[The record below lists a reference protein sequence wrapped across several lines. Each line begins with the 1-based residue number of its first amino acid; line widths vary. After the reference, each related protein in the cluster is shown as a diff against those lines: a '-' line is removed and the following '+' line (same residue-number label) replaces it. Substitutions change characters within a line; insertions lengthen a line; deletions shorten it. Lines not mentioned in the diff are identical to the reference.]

1 MFYVALFQHDFT
13 LDIIVMF
20 VLTFIFFVSGVY
32 FVTVYVLTRL
42 YFAVYILV
50 ALVFIIV
57 LVVNINLSIIIK
69 KEINYG
75 EKLVLNGISVTVYN
89 VSRTDI
95 EWYPICGNAL
105 KGLSTRWSNALCGL
119 YDIVYGG
126 TFCCDKTMES
136 RKLHQIQFNRIK
148 IF

>member
-1 MFYVALFQHDFT
+1 MQVEGITFSIARITSATCGEVMGISFVAVLIPVILAIVLGNVMKVILHFLLICIFWTFMFYVALFQHDFT

-57 LVVNINLSIIIK
+57 LVVNINL
-69 KEINYG
+69 
-75 EKLVLNGISVTVYN
+75 
-89 VSRTDI
+89 
-95 EWYPICGNAL
+95 
-105 KGLSTRWSNALCGL
+105 
-119 YDIVYGG
+119 
-126 TFCCDKTMES
+126 
-136 RKLHQIQFNRIK
+136 
-148 IF
+148 

>member
-1 MFYVALFQHDFT
+1 MFCAGGRHHIFYSKNHFGHLRGSNGNFFCSCIDTSHIGHCFGKCDEGNFALFANLHFSDMTFMFYVALFQHDFT

-57 LVVNINLSIIIK
+57 LVVNINL
-69 KEINYG
+69 
-75 EKLVLNGISVTVYN
+75 
-89 VSRTDI
+89 
-95 EWYPICGNAL
+95 
-105 KGLSTRWSNALCGL
+105 
-119 YDIVYGG
+119 
-126 TFCCDKTMES
+126 
-136 RKLHQIQFNRIK
+136 
-148 IF
+148 